1 MRIII
6 DGVVVSD
13 VGGIPVHQPD
23 QIFMDRPSNNI
34 INQVDTSWRKLSQE
48 PTTVFMNKILN
59 NNINN
64 DRQTTTETPF
74 QKITP
79 IVISDPKSKFSF
91 KRLDARNVDVNNLP
105 VSQRQVASKQ
115 HFVVSEPILRAI
127 ESQSSKQ
134 TSSAIVDPIPKTR
147 VSGIND
153 IVIGQSLEQLAQ
165 DDALPPFRKPMND
178 VGKMSKQSSLNKVDF
193 WDAAQNILSV
203 NNTRSQNLMTKTAD
217 IIGSPNSLQNPKS
230 NNVFDLAQTVLSLNK
245 KKSRDW
251 MGPGNTPVD
260 KPVRI
265 NENLLNVWNTIVKPH
280 PAQNKRS
287 PPAVAPTAD
296 IQTLVNSFSNFMN
309 NGIFVIPTTP
319 KSLLDR
325 RRRPANVHTGV
336 TENILD
342 AMSRVWNTNSLFPA
356 NTIG

>member
-1 MRIII
+1 MHIII

-13 VGGIPVHQPD
+13 VGGVPVHHPD
-23 QIFMDRPSNNI
+23 QIFMDRPSNDI

-59 NNINN
+59 NNIKNN
-64 DRQTTTETPF
+64 RQTTTETPF

-105 VSQRQVASKQ
+105 VSQRQAASNQ
-115 HFVVSEPILRAI
+115 HVVVSEPLMQAI
-127 ESQSSKQ
+127 ESRKQ

-147 VSGIND
+147 VSGIKD
-153 IVIGQSLEQLAQ
+153 IVIGQSLEQFTQ
-165 DDALPPFRKPMND
+165 DDALQSFKKPMND
-178 VGKMSKQSSLNKVDF
+178 VSQRSEQSPRNKVDF
-193 WDAAQNILSV
+193 WDAAQNILSL
-203 NNTRSQNLMTKTAD
+203 NNTRTQNSMTKTAD
-217 IIGSPNSLQNPKS
+217 IIGSPNSLQNPNK
-230 NNVFDLAQTVLSLNK
+230 VLDLAKTILSLNK
-245 KKSRDW
+245 KKSQDDLMR
-251 MGPGNTPVD
+251 PNPAPPVN

-265 NENLLNVWNTIVKPH
+265 NENLLNVWNTLINPNH
-280 PAQNKRS
+280 AAPNKRS

-296 IQTLVNSFSNFMN
+296 IQTLVNSFSNLMN
-309 NGIFVIPTTP
+309 NDMFVIPTTP
-319 KSLLDR
+319 KSLPVR
-325 RRRPANVHTGV
+325 RTRPANVYTGV

-342 AMSRVWNTNSLFPA
+342 VMSRIWNQNSLFSA

>member
-1 MRIII
+1 MHIII

-13 VGGIPVHQPD
+13 VGGVPVHHPD
-23 QIFMDRPSNNI
+23 QIFMDRPSNDI

-48 PTTVFMNKILN
+48 PTTVFMNKILS

-91 KRLDARNVDVNNLP
+91 KRLDARNVDVNDLP
-105 VSQRQVASKQ
+105 VSQRQVASNQ
-115 HFVVSEPILRAI
+115 HFVVSEPLLRAI
-127 ESQSSKQ
+127 ESNKQ

-153 IVIGQSLEQLAQ
+153 IVIGQSLEQFTQ
-165 DDALPPFRKPMND
+165 DDALSAFKKSIND
-178 VGKMSKQSSLNKVDF
+178 VGEMSKQSPLTKVDF

-203 NNTRSQNLMTKTAD
+203 NNTRSQNSMTKTAD
-217 IIGSPNSLQNPKS
+217 IIGSPNSLQNPKA
-230 NNVFDLAQTVLSLNK
+230 NNVFDLAQTILSLNK
-245 KKSRDW
+245 KKSQHLMR
-251 MGPGNTPVD
+251 PNPAPVN

-265 NENLLNVWNTIVKPH
+265 KENVLNVWNTIIKPN

-296 IQTLVNSFSNFMN
+296 IQTLVNSFSNLMN

-319 KSLLDR
+319 KSLTDR
-325 RRRPANVHTGV
+325 RTRPASVNTGV

-342 AMSRVWNTNSLFPA
+342 VMSRIWNPNSLFPA